1 MNALSSVFLWL
12 IPLALLPVII
22 HLLNRLRYQTVR
34 WAAMMFLRS
43 ADRDASRRAKIRQ
56 WLILAS
62 RCLMLLMVLLALSRL
77 QSRGRLARFF
87 DPGSNLVIILFDRSA
102 SMEQLRG
109 GVSGR
114 ERAVAMLNQGMSG
127 LGTGSRVLWMD
138 SATGETIPVPN
149 RIDPERL
156 PMAGATATYT
166 DVGAMMRAALQEIAR
181 AEVSKAE
188 IWIPTDRQT
197 TAWLP
202 NGANPPDWTDWA
214 GMNTSVTLRVLDVA
228 QVQADTGNRSLQ
240 LAGDPVMEGDGLV
253 VTLRLLRESE
263 SPESVPVQVEFGGLS
278 IREEL
283 MVEGRRFTWEQRL
296 SVEPGQGRIHGYF
309 SIPADSNPADN
320 EVAVSWED
328 LGAVRAKVEAGTP
341 YSNQV
346 FTAALL
352 PREGQREVVKAMAGL
367 TADISLWIRQRG
379 REMTEDEQ
387 AWVEAGGVMVQ
398 VPALNEM
405 QGSGEGEAGVGV
417 LSWEEQTGVLA
428 TELRDPLRMDLVRVY
443 RTAEVESEAPDTRVL
458 ARLEG
463 EEPLLTRRRS
473 GQGAIYELATLPEPE
488 ISNLDAGFVLVPM
501 MQRLLA
507 EGAKGGR
514 MSGTRRLK
522 DVKIADSSEWESLDG
537 DDKVAGLS
545 TGRFRRGEQ
554 VLALNRSEQED
565 QADRL
570 SISELEEWARPLNLQ
585 VFEDRSEGRTDSD
598 SRVEFTSLLALLGLG
613 FLVVES
619 WLLTRNVRMKPVAI
633 SAWKAPA

>member
-43 ADRDASRRAKIRQ
+43 ADRDASRRAKVRQ

-62 RCLMLLMVLLALSRL
+62 RCLMLVMVILALSRL

-87 DPGSNLVIILFDRSA
+87 DPGSNLVVILFDRSA

-114 ERAVAMLNQGMSG
+114 ERTLSMLNQG
-127 LGTGSRVLWMD
+127 LNELEPGSRVLWMD
-138 SATGETIPVPN
+138 SATGETTPLPN
-149 RIDPERL
+149 RIELERL

-197 TAWLP
+197 SAWLP
-202 NGANPPDWTDWA
+202 QGANPPDWSDWS

-228 QVQADTGNRSLQ
+228 QVQADSGNRSLQ
-240 LAGDPVMEGDGLV
+240 LVGDPVREGDELV
-253 VTLRLLRESE
+253 VPLRLLRESE
-263 SPESVPVQVEFGGLS
+263 GPESVPLQVEFGGLS

-283 MVEGRRFTWEQRL
+283 MVEGRRFAWEQRL
-296 SVEPGQGRIHGYF
+296 SVPPGQDRIHASF

-328 LGAVRAKVEAGTP
+328 HGVLQAKVESGTA

-346 FTAALL
+346 FSAALL
-352 PREGQREVVKAMAGL
+352 PRSGHREVVGARVGL
-367 TADISLWIRQRG
+367 NPDISLWVKQG
-379 REMTEDEQ
+379 AHDFAEDEL
-387 AWVEAGGVMVQ
+387 AWVKAGGVVLQ
-398 VPALNEM
+398 VPARNEL
-405 QGSGEGEAGVGV
+405 QGIGEEEAGVGV
-417 LSWEEQTGVLA
+417 VSWEEQTGVLA
-428 TELRDPLRMDLVRVY
+428 TELRDPLRMDLLRVY
-443 RTAEVESEAPDTRVL
+443 RAAVLESDDPDTRVL
-458 ARLEG
+458 ARLEQG
-463 EEPLLTRRRS
+463 EPLLTRRRI
-473 GQGAIYELATLPEPE
+473 GEGAVYELATLPEPDS
-488 ISNLDAGFVLVPM
+488 SNLDAGFVLVPM
-501 MQRLLA
+501 MQRLMSK
-507 EGAKGGR
+507 GAKGGR
-514 MSGTRRLK
+514 LSGTRRLG
-522 DVKIADSSEWESLDG
+522 DVDIADPSAWESLDG
-537 DDKVAGLS
+537 EDKVAGLS

-554 VLALNRSEQED
+554 VMALNRREQED
-565 QADRL
+565 RTDRL
-570 SISELEEWARPLNLQ
+570 SMIEVEQWARPLDLR
-585 VFEDRSEGRTDSD
+585 VFEDRSEVGAASD

-613 FLVVES
+613 FLVIES
-619 WLLTRNVRMKPVAI
+619 WLLTRNVRMKPVKT
-633 SAWKAPA
+633 SAWRAAV